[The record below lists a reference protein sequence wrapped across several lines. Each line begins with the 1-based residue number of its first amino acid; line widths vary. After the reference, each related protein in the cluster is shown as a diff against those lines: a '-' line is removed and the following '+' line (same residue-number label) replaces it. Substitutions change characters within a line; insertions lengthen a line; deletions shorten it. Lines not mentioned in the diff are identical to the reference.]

1 MVPIAEIILKEL
13 VDISIQKQ
21 LSKLLLIMFANL
33 LKISVKILNKIVVIN
48 NTHKKIKLMMKLW
61 KKHLNVKSNLI
72 CLI

>member
-48 NTHKKIKLMMKLW
+48 NTHKKINLMMKLW